1 MSKYIGATVVN
12 LSVDTVDVTGDIT
25 ATDATPEVIIVNDTH
40 EDTDGGREGKV
51 TFKGQQSGGEET
63 TLAQIQAS
71 HDGTSDDEKG
81 DLIFKVNDGSDGA
94 SPTERLRIGSDGAT
108 TITTDGNE
116 DTLVLKSNDADANAG
131 PKLQFNRNSA
141 SPADDDFLGEIRFDG
156 RNDAG
161 QAVEYAK
168 IAAKLQD
175 ASDGTEDIRLSLKSI
190 VGGTE
195 RERITIQPSEVVIN
209 EDSQD
214 LDFRVESDSATHA
227 FFVEGDG
234 NGGSNDVAIG
244 INTNAP
250 EQLGITGDG
259 PIIHISGDDSQ
270 IRMDNNIIHSDNS
283 GNTALYIR
291 TNYGATNAG
300 AELAL
305 QSGFFRVH
313 TGTSF
318 TERMRIDSDGDVGIG
333 NTAPAMALHVDAEK
347 PNDFMTEL
355 DNTSATNPY
364 VMVMRTSGAAND
376 NNLRHFIYATDSAA
390 VRFIVDVDGDVR
402 NHDNSYGSL
411 SDERIKESISDATSQ
426 WDDIKALKVRKFK
439 FKDDVRQ
446 YGDDAKFKLGLI
458 AQEAE
463 LVSPNLI
470 QEASP
475 TPNNVLSS
483 SEFGTLYEDGDE
495 LPKSKRVGDVKEEL
509 STVKGVRYSI
519 LYMKAVKALQEAM
532 TRIETL
538 ETKVAALEAE

>member
-1 MSKYIGATVVN
+1 
-12 LSVDTVDVTGDIT
+12 
-25 ATDATPEVIIVNDTH
+25 
-40 EDTDGGREGKV
+40 
-51 TFKGQQSGGEET
+51 
-63 TLAQIQAS
+63 
-71 HDGTSDDEKG
+71 
-81 DLIFKVNDGSDGA
+81 
-94 SPTERLRIGSDGAT
+94 
-108 TITTDGNE
+108 
-116 DTLVLKSNDADANAG
+116 
-131 PKLQFNRNSA
+131 
-141 SPADDDFLGEIRFDG
+141 
-156 RNDAG
+156 
-161 QAVEYAK
+161 
-168 IAAKLQD
+168 
-175 ASDGTEDIRLSLKSI
+175 
-190 VGGTE
+190 
-195 RERITIQPSEVVIN
+195 
-209 EDSQD
+209 
-214 LDFRVESDSATHA
+214 
-227 FFVEGDG
+227 
-234 NGGSNDVAIG
+234 
-244 INTNAP
+244 
-250 EQLGITGDG
+250 
-259 PIIHISGDDSQ
+259 
-270 IRMDNNIIHSDNS
+270 
-283 GNTALYIR
+283 
-291 TNYGATNAG
+291 
-300 AELAL
+300 
-305 QSGFFRVH
+305 
-313 TGTSF
+313 
-318 TERMRIDSDGDVGIG
+318 MRIDSDGDVGIG
-333 NTAPAMALHVDAEK
+333 NTAPTMALHVDAEK

-538 ETKVAALEAE
+538 ETKVAALEGE